1 MLSTDYEPSSLA
13 KETYGLTIRREY
25 KHLESYPD
33 KFYKVEEENRRWKS
47 LASFFETAFLPHGFP
62 DSVSDDYLQYQLWDS
77 IQAFASSING
87 SIATHAVLKGIGV
100 GDESTSVLTA
110 TLTWIVKDGT
120 SMVGRILFAWS
131 RGTQLDCEC
140 KKWRLF
146 ADILND
152 IAMFLE
158 IITTFFKG
166 HFQIILYVSS
176 LFKSIVGVAGG
187 ATRAALTEHQA
198 RQNNMA
204 DVSAKD
210 GSQETMVNLAA
221 LICSLIILPYVTQ
234 NYVLMWLIFVLM
246 TTIHLFANYYAVK
259 SVVMETFNAERFRIV
274 TEHYLQTNQ
283 GQILSISEA
292 NKRESVFLLP
302 LNRETAVVRLGVSLD
317 DTIREKSY
325 PEFMEL
331 LNIYQDEFYILTVSF
346 SSSKTAVINV
356 TFHEQ
361 STVRAHFKAMFQ
373 SSVISHLVSCTGPRK
388 IQSPVWQ
395 SYEIWEKENQDT
407 RSQEVKLQMFS
418 KMYVNESFDCFMGQI
433 RNHGWATDSAMFD
446 VDNWR
451 ATWKSPENIK

>member
-1 MLSTDYEPSSLA
+1 MIPTGCGSSFV
-13 KETYGLTIRREY
+13 KETYGLTIRRDY
-25 KHLESYPD
+25 NYLGPYSG
-33 KFYKVEEENRRWKS
+33 KFYQVEEQNPRWKS
-47 LASFFETAFLPHGFP
+47 LASFLETAFLPHGYP
-62 DSVSDDYLQYQLWDS
+62 DSVSGDYLQYQLWDS

-100 GDESTSVLTA
+100 GDESTSVLAA
-110 TLTWIVKDGT
+110 TLTWIVKDGM

-152 IAMFLE
+152 TAMFLE

-166 HFQIILYVSS
+166 HFEIILYVSS

-221 LICSLIILPYVTQ
+221 LICSLVILPHVTQ

-246 TTIHLFANYYAVK
+246 TAVHLFANYCAVK

-274 TEHYLQTNQ
+274 MEHYLQTNR

-292 NKRESVFLLP
+292 NQKENVFLLP
-302 LNRETAVVRLGVSLD
+302 LNRQTTEVRLGVSLD
-317 DTIREKSY
+317 DTLREKSY
-325 PEFMEL
+325 ADFMEL
-331 LNIYQDEFYILTVSF
+331 LNSYQDELYILTVSF
-346 SSSKTAVINV
+346 SKTAVINV
-356 TFHEQ
+356 SFHEQ
-361 STVRAHFKAMFQ
+361 STVRTQFKAMFQ
-373 SSVISHLVSCTGPRK
+373 ASLIFHLVSCSGPK
-388 IQSPVWQ
+388 QLKSPVWQ
-395 SYEIWEKENQDT
+395 LYEIWKKSSQDT
-407 RSQEVKLQMFS
+407 ELHEVKLEVFS
-418 KMYVNESFDCFMGQI
+418 KKFANEYFDSFMEQI
-433 RNHGWATDSAMFD
+433 RNHGWAMDSVLFD

-451 ATWKSPENIK
+451 ATWKSPDNIK

>member
-1 MLSTDYEPSSLA
+1 MIPTGCGSSFV
-13 KETYGLTIRREY
+13 KETYGLTIRRDY
-25 KHLESYPD
+25 NYLGPYSG
-33 KFYKVEEENRRWKS
+33 KFYQVEEQNPRWKS
-47 LASFFETAFLPHGFP
+47 LASFLETAFLPHGYP
-62 DSVSDDYLQYQLWDS
+62 DSVSGDYLQYQLWDS

-100 GDESTSVLTA
+100 GDESTSVLAA
-110 TLTWIVKDGT
+110 TLTWIVKDGM

-131 RGTQLDCEC
+131 RGTQLDSEC

-152 IAMFLE
+152 TAMFLE

-166 HFQIILYVSS
+166 HFEIILYVSS

-221 LICSLIILPYVTQ
+221 LICSLVILPHVTQ

-246 TTIHLFANYYAVK
+246 TAVHLFANYCAVK

-274 TEHYLQTNQ
+274 MEHYLQTNR

-292 NKRESVFLLP
+292 NQKENVFLLP
-302 LNRETAVVRLGVSLD
+302 LNRQTTEVRLGVSLD
-317 DTIREKSY
+317 DTLREKSY
-325 PEFMEL
+325 ADFMEL
-331 LNIYQDEFYILTVSF
+331 LNSYQDELYILTVSF
-346 SSSKTAVINV
+346 SKTAVINV
-356 TFHEQ
+356 SFHEQ
-361 STVRAHFKAMFQ
+361 STVRTQFKAMFQ
-373 SSVISHLVSCTGPRK
+373 ASLIFHLVSCSGPK
-388 IQSPVWQ
+388 QLKSPVWQ
-395 SYEIWEKENQDT
+395 LYEIWKKSSQDT
-407 RSQEVKLQMFS
+407 ELHEVKLEVFS
-418 KMYVNESFDCFMGQI
+418 KKFANEYFDSFMEQI
-433 RNHGWATDSAMFD
+433 RNHGWAMDSVLFD

-451 ATWKSPENIK
+451 ATWKSPDNIK

>member
-1 MLSTDYEPSSLA
+1 MIPTGWGSSFV
-13 KETYGLTIRREY
+13 KETYGLTIRRDY
-25 KHLESYPD
+25 NYLGPYSG
-33 KFYKVEEENRRWKS
+33 KFYQVEEQNPRWKS
-47 LASFFETAFLPHGFP
+47 LASFLETAFLPHGYP
-62 DSVSDDYLQYQLWDS
+62 DSVSGDYLQYQLWDS

-100 GDESTSVLTA
+100 GDESTSVLAA
-110 TLTWIVKDGT
+110 TLTWIVKDGM

-152 IAMFLE
+152 TAMFLE

-166 HFQIILYVSS
+166 HFEIILYVSS

-221 LICSLIILPYVTQ
+221 LICSLVILPHVTQ

-246 TTIHLFANYYAVK
+246 TAVHLFANYCAVK

-274 TEHYLQTNQ
+274 MEHYLQTNR

-292 NKRESVFLLP
+292 NQKENVFLLP
-302 LNRETAVVRLGVSLD
+302 LNRQTTEVRLGVSLD
-317 DTIREKSY
+317 DTLREKSY
-325 PEFMEL
+325 ADFMEL
-331 LNIYQDEFYILTVSF
+331 LNSYQDELYILTVSF
-346 SSSKTAVINV
+346 SKTAVINV
-356 TFHEQ
+356 SFHEQ
-361 STVRAHFKAMFQ
+361 STVRTQFKAMFQ
-373 SSVISHLVSCTGPRK
+373 ASLIFHLVSCSGPK
-388 IQSPVWQ
+388 QLKSPVWQ
-395 SYEIWEKENQDT
+395 LYEIWKKSSQDT
-407 RSQEVKLQMFS
+407 ELHEVKLEVFS
-418 KMYVNESFDCFMGQI
+418 KKFANEYFDSFMEQI
-433 RNHGWATDSAMFD
+433 RNHGWAMDSVLFD

-451 ATWKSPENIK
+451 ATWKSPDNIK